1 MNDILLPIVFSTFP
15 FLPVVLVATF
25 IYIAI
30 KKNKSK
36 VHFLGYFFPLAGILT
51 MNAISDYPAKNFEGH
66 MSITIVLVTFYL
78 PLLYASLVYSGI
90 RLYSVYS
97 HHLLKASLILG
108 IYLLTSIFMHLMI
121 FKVQGQ
127 FMKVVINIH
136 LVKLM
141 ITITSFLPSVYLYF
155 DRNQQFQGYLSDEGV
170 EDEN

>member
-1 MNDILLPIVFSTFP
+1 MTDILLPIVFSTFP

-51 MNAISDYPAKNFEGH
+51 MNAISDYPSKNFEGH

>member
-51 MNAISDYPAKNFEGH
+51 MNAISDYPSKNFEGH

-127 FMKVVINIH
+127 FMKVVLNIH

>member
-51 MNAISDYPAKNFEGH
+51 MNAISDYPSKNFEGH
-66 MSITIVLVTFYL
+66 MSMTIVLVTFYL

-136 LVKLM
+136 LVNL
-141 ITITSFLPSVYLYF
+141 
-155 DRNQQFQGYLSDEGV
+155 
-170 EDEN
+170 

>member
-1 MNDILLPIVFSTFP
+1 MNDILLPIAFSTFP
-15 FLPVVLVATF
+15 FLPVLLVATF

-30 KKNKSK
+30 KKNRSK
-36 VHFLGYFFPLAGILT
+36 VRFLGYFFPLAEIFT
-51 MNAISDYPAKNFEGH
+51 MNAISDYPSKKFEGH
-66 MSITIVLVTFYL
+66 MSIIIVLVTFYL

-108 IYLLTSIFMHLMI
+108 IYLLASIFMHLMI
-121 FKVQGQ
+121 LKVQGQ

-170 EDEN
+170 EYEN

>member
-1 MNDILLPIVFSTFP
+1 MNDILLPIAFSTFP

-36 VHFLGYFFPLAGILT
+36 VLFLGYFFPLAGILT
-51 MNAISDYPAKNFEGH
+51 MNAISDYPSKNFEGH
-66 MSITIVLVTFYL
+66 MSIIIVLVTFYL
-78 PLLYASLVYSGI
+78 PLLYTSLVYSGI

-127 FMKVVINIH
+127 FIKVVINIH
-136 LVKLM
+136 LAKFIIM
-141 ITITSFLPSVYLYF
+141 ISSFLPSVYLYF
-155 DRNQQFQGYLSDEGV
+155 DKNQQFQGFVSDEGV

>member
-1 MNDILLPIVFSTFP
+1 MNDILLPIAFSTFP

-51 MNAISDYPAKNFEGH
+51 MNSIGDYPSKNFEGH

-155 DRNQQFQGYLSDEGV
+155 DRNQKFQGYLSDEGV
-170 EDEN
+170 KNEN

>member
-1 MNDILLPIVFSTFP
+1 MNEILLPIVFSTFP

-51 MNAISDYPAKNFEGH
+51 MNAISDYPSKNFEGH

>member
-1 MNDILLPIVFSTFP
+1 MNDILLPIAFSTFP
-15 FLPVVLVATF
+15 FLPVLLVATF

-51 MNAISDYPAKNFEGH
+51 MNAISDYPSKNFEGH

>member
-1 MNDILLPIVFSTFP
+1 
-15 FLPVVLVATF
+15 
-25 IYIAI
+25 
-30 KKNKSK
+30 
-36 VHFLGYFFPLAGILT
+36 
-51 MNAISDYPAKNFEGH
+51 
-66 MSITIVLVTFYL
+66 
-78 PLLYASLVYSGI
+78 
-90 RLYSVYS
+90 
-97 HHLLKASLILG
+97 
-108 IYLLTSIFMHLMI
+108 MHLMI

>member
-1 MNDILLPIVFSTFP
+1 
-15 FLPVVLVATF
+15 
-25 IYIAI
+25 
-30 KKNKSK
+30 
-36 VHFLGYFFPLAGILT
+36 
-51 MNAISDYPAKNFEGH
+51 MNAISDYPSKNFEGH

>member
-1 MNDILLPIVFSTFP
+1 MNDILLPIAFSTFP

-51 MNAISDYPAKNFEGH
+51 MNSISDYPSKNFEGH

-108 IYLLTSIFMHLMI
+108 IYLLASIFMHLMI

>member
-51 MNAISDYPAKNFEGH
+51 MNAISDYPSKNFEGH
-66 MSITIVLVTFYL
+66 MSIIIVLVTFYL

>member
-36 VHFLGYFFPLAGILT
+36 VHFLGYFSPLAGILT
-51 MNAISDYPAKNFEGH
+51 MNAISDYPSKNFEGH

-136 LVKLM
+136 LVNL
-141 ITITSFLPSVYLYF
+141 
-155 DRNQQFQGYLSDEGV
+155 
-170 EDEN
+170 

>member
-51 MNAISDYPAKNFEGH
+51 MNAISDYPSKNFEGH
-66 MSITIVLVTFYL
+66 MLITIVLVTFYL

>member
-36 VHFLGYFFPLAGILT
+36 VHFLGYFFPLVGIVT
-51 MNAISDYPAKNFEGH
+51 MNAISDYTSKKFEGH

>member
-1 MNDILLPIVFSTFP
+1 MNDILLPIAFSTFP

-36 VHFLGYFFPLAGILT
+36 VLFLGYFFPLAGILT
-51 MNAISDYPAKNFEGH
+51 MNAISDYPSKNFEGH

-121 FKVQGQ
+121 LKVQGQ
-127 FMKVVINIH
+127 FMKVVIKIH

-170 EDEN
+170 EYEN